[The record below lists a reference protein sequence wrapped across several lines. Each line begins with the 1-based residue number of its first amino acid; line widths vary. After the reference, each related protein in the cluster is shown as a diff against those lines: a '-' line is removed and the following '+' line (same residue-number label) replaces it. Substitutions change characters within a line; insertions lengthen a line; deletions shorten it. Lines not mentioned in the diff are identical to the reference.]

1 MIIYSKLGKLYKT
14 LVIYNVIIIIE
25 GRTVMN
31 KNKLEET
38 KKVNYRENIIEE
50 VSDASNSDVTRMYNM
65 PGMASGP
72 SDATPEEKRH
82 LSERS
87 AANNNNTEK

>member
-1 MIIYSKLGKLYKT
+1 
-14 LVIYNVIIIIE
+14 
-25 GRTVMN
+25 MN
-31 KNKLEET
+31 KNKSEEER
-38 KKVNYRENIIEE
+38 KVNIRSDINEE

-72 SDATPEEKRH
+72 SDSTEEEKRH

-87 AANNNNTEK
+87 AASKGSTKK

>member
-1 MIIYSKLGKLYKT
+1 
-14 LVIYNVIIIIE
+14 
-25 GRTVMN
+25 MN
-31 KNKLEET
+31 KNKLKET
-38 KKVNYRENIIEE
+38 RKVNNIEE

-72 SDATPEEKRH
+72 SDATDKEKRH

-87 AANNNNTEK
+87 AASKDNTKK

>member
-1 MIIYSKLGKLYKT
+1 MD
-14 LVIYNVIIIIE
+14 
-25 GRTVMN
+25 
-31 KNKLEET
+31 KNKLKET
-38 KKVNYRENIIEE
+38 RKVNNIEE

-72 SDATPEEKRH
+72 SDATDEEKRH

-87 AANNNNTEK
+87 AASKDNTKK